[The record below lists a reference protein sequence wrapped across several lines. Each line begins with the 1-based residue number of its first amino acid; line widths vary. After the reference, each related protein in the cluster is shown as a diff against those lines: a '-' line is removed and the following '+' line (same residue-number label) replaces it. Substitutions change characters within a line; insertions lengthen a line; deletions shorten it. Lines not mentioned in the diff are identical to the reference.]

1 MTQHTPILE
10 HFLWRDPSFKKLEV
24 FRMSQVPG
32 YFLPFI
38 LVWKGVNW
46 QELGRDWTNREV
58 RVPIE
63 LESLP
68 SHICFFFPG
77 YIHTESFKSPLL
89 QAILLPLYSD
99 RQGCRCPWPTNPT
112 TSPVWK
118 PLMLWNLEP
127 LPFNSFCKFEDVKGV
142 QAAATEYLR
151 VMVVRGIYQPSWSV
165 LMWSIRSQESP
176 KALL

>member
-38 LVWKGVNW
+38 LVWKRVNW

-68 SHICFFFPG
+68 SHICFFLPWL
-77 YIHTESFKSPLL
+77 HTHRELQESPAPSHPAPSRVRQAGLQMSLTHKPHHQSCLETFDVMKSGAFAIQFFL
-89 QAILLPLYSD
+89 Q
-99 RQGCRCPWPTNPT
+99 
-112 TSPVWK
+112 VWGLK
-118 PLMLWNLEP
+118 R
-127 LPFNSFCKFEDVKGV
+127 
-142 QAAATEYLR
+142 YLR
-151 VMVVRGIYQPSWSV
+151 VTAVRGIYQPSWSV